1 MAHYGMPRHNL
12 RRQLSG
18 LERTKWGVSGTSTQA
33 NCTSVVGG
41 VGGEAVVGW
50 DASGAADAVQ
60 GLGPAKGHMRI
71 GKHNHGSAWSML
83 ACGCVDAADT
93 LLSESTACT
102 SNLNFKKALT
112 IYHDYQ
118 CMHLINFEIEIN

>member
-1 MAHYGMPRHNL
+1 MAHYGMPRLNL

-41 VGGEAVVGW
+41 MGGEAVVGW

-60 GLGPAKGHMRI
+60 GLALQKDTCA
-71 GKHNHGSAWSML
+71 SANTIMAL
-83 ACGCVDAADT
+83 LLIYACLRLRGC
-93 LLSESTACT
+93 C
-102 SNLNFKKALT
+102 
-112 IYHDYQ
+112 
-118 CMHLINFEIEIN
+118 